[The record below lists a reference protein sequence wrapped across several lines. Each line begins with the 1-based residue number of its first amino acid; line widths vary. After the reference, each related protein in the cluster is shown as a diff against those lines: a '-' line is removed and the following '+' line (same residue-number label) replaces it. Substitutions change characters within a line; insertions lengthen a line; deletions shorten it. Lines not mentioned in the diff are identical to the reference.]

1 MGRLFQTFNRVL
13 HEASAVVIDNRLT
26 AKMSDAFSTAVK
38 STFDVVEQVLKV
50 VNEATRPVNEGAAA
64 KGKSRPGP

>member
-1 MGRLFQTFNRVL
+1 MAKMFQSVNRVL

-38 STFDVVEQVLKV
+38 SGFDIVEQVLKV
-50 VNEATRPVNEGAAA
+50 VNEATRPTNGGQTA
-64 KGKSRPGP
+64 KNKSRRD